1 MERDGFIFYRSF
13 WDGIKNL
20 PEEVKIDVITCIMEY
35 ALNGVEVDTDNKI
48 SKSVFTLIKPQ
59 IDANNKKYENGK
71 KGGRPNNQTKT
82 KTKPNDNQEI
92 TTEKPNDNQTETEVE
107 PKEKDKV
114 KEKEKEK
121 DNDKDKEEIDSNVPS
136 GEETSPRVNYK
147 EIVDKY
153 NSILGGKLPKVQSLT
168 EKRKKAIRAR
178 ISEHGIESI
187 DKVLENVLKSR
198 FLTGYNN
205 RGWSADFDWIFCP
218 SNYVK
223 ILEGNYNDL
232 VKSGF
237 NPEVGRILT
246 DNSQKKYE
254 KGW

>member
-1 MERDGFIFYRSF
+1 MERDSFIFYRSF

-48 SKSVFTLIKPQ
+48 SKSVFALIKPQ

-82 KTKPNDNQEI
+82 KTKPNY
-92 TTEKPNDNQTETEVE
+92 NQTETEVE

-114 KEKEKEK
+114 KENEK
-121 DNDKDKEEIDSNVPS
+121 DKDKDKEEIDYNVPS

-198 FLTGYNN
+198 FLTGDNN
-205 RGWSADFDWIFCP
+205 RGWAADFDWIFCP

-223 ILEGNYNDL
+223 ILEGNYNDR
-232 VKSGF
+232 VTSGF